1 MLHHMIGGLA
11 ALILL
16 SKLSQNEDVPHK
28 IPVRVVNQGD
38 NVTLTCPA
46 SADITGF
53 FLHKIKFG
61 YLAQTFA
68 SGYSKVSLRGQF
80 NTSRFTA
87 TTENSLHLF
96 KIRNASKEDEATY
109 LCQAGTAYDMSFTN
123 GTVLIVND
131 HKGQNSLQVKQSKS
145 VHPGGSVTLQCSLH
159 SKKEKKQHTCPAED
173 NVYWI
178 RLGSGESHPSIIY
191 TPSHSSCEGEER
203 SCFYTLSKTVNVSDK
218 GTYYCAVDMCG
229 QILFGGGTT
238 QLPNARVQFVVVIGI
253 LSVCCVL
260 LLAALIICSKRKPA
274 VLTTGDPH
282 SSAEDHLEDGEL
294 REESYVTLNFPSRKK
309 RHAAKGELPP
319 ECIYSGVRG

>member
-1 MLHHMIGGLA
+1 MQPTAVYFLPLA
-11 ALILL
+11 CFL
-16 SKLSQNEDVPHK
+16 SKVMRSKYHRPMFVSWARH
-28 IPVRVVNQGD
+28 VVEME
-38 NVTLTCPA
+38 TY
-46 SADITGF
+46 F
-53 FLHKIKFG
+53 FPLPKTKMVFI
-61 YLAQTFA
+61 
-68 SGYSKVSLRGQF
+68 
-80 NTSRFTA
+80 
-87 TTENSLHLF
+87 E
-96 KIRNASKEDEATY
+96 
-109 LCQAGTAYDMSFTN
+109 MSFTN
-123 GTVLIVND
+123 GTVLIVNGNVRPHLSLFSGERVENNMLSLFHPLHPD
-131 HKGQNSLQVKQSKS
+131 HKGQNSLRVKQSKS

-159 SKKEKKQHTCPAED
+159 SKKEKKRHTCPAED
-173 NVYWI
+173 NVSWI

-203 SCFYTLSKTVNVSDK
+203 SCFYTLSKMVNVSDK